1 MIREVQI
8 KDVDAITD
16 IYNYYVLNTSISFE
30 TESVTK
36 DEMKRRISEISSK
49 FPYLVYEE
57 NGNLIGYCYVHL
69 WKTRAAY
76 SHTVETTIYI
86 SNEFQHKGIGRQLM
100 ATLIEECKKK
110 EFRILIA
117 CITDENLKSC
127 KFHEEMGFKQVSHFE
142 KVGFKF
148 GRWLGVVDYELIL

>member
-110 EFRILIA
+110 EFNPLA
-117 CITDENLKSC
+117 
-127 KFHEEMGFKQVSHFE
+127 
-142 KVGFKF
+142 
-148 GRWLGVVDYELIL
+148 ELIH